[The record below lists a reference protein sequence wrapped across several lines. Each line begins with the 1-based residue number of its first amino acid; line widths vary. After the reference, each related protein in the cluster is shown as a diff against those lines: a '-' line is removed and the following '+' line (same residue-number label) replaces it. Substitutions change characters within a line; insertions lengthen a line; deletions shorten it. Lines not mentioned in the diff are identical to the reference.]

1 MTNNIIS
8 KNDQKF
14 IDIAYNQAITSE
26 MLFKHGSVC
35 VMNGKV
41 VSTGVNNYRTQ
52 CKTGLIDNCSCHA
65 EMDAIRKILIKV
77 A

>member
-1 MTNNIIS
+1 MTNNNIS
-8 KNDQKF
+8 KHDQKF
-14 IDIAYNQAITSE
+14 IDIAYNEAINSE

-41 VSTGVNNYRTQ
+41 VSTRVNNYRTQ
-52 CKTGLIDNCSCHA
+52 CKTGLIDSCSCHA